1 MRPNYTGFG
10 YAFLG
15 VLIFSFT
22 LPMVKL
28 SLPGFSPWTL
38 TFGRAAIAGGL
49 ALILLWAKRVPLPD
63 KSLWKYIGLTSLGI
77 VVGFPVLTTL
87 ALQYTTSAHAA
98 VIVAGLP
105 LATAVLAVLR
115 LNERVPMAFWL
126 AALVGTLTLIIYAWL
141 NGGNEGVNLIADLM
155 LLGAVIAAAIGYAEG
170 AILGRSMP
178 GWQVVSW
185 CVVAFLPISVPVFIV
200 SYYLGIDTH
209 VVTPVTVGAFLFT
222 ALGSMYFGFF
232 AWYRGLSELGVAK
245 GSQVQLLQA
254 LLTLAWSALLL
265 NEIVTLN
272 TLIAASVVIICVAVT
287 QRVRTQRVVLP
298 KLTN

>member
-1 MRPNYTGFG
+1 
-10 YAFLG
+10 
-15 VLIFSFT
+15 
-22 LPMVKL
+22 MVKL

-38 TFGRAAIAGGL
+38 TFGRAAIAGL
-49 ALILLWAKRVPLPD
+49 VALIFLRIAKVSIPD
-63 KSLWKYIGLTSLGI
+63 KSLFRPIAITALGI

-105 LATAVLAVLR
+105 LATAVLAVK
-115 LNERVPMAFWL
+115 RVKENVPVAFWI
-126 AALVGTLTLIIYAWL
+126 AALIGTITLVVYAWL
-141 NGGNEGVNLIADLM
+141 HGGSEGVHLLADLM
-155 LLGAVIAAAIGYAEG
+155 LIGAVLCAAIGYAEG
-170 AILGRSMP
+170 AILVRKIP

-185 CVVAFLPISVPVFIV
+185 CVVAFLPISVPVSIISFV
-200 SYYLGIDTH
+200 LGFETH

-265 NEIVTLN
+265 DEVVTRS
-272 TLIAASVVIICVAVT
+272 TLLAASIVIACVAVT
-287 QRVRTQRVVLP
+287 QRLRIKKTTKTR
-298 KLTN
+298 N

>member
-1 MRPNYTGFG
+1 
-10 YAFLG
+10 
-15 VLIFSFT
+15 
-22 LPMVKL
+22 MVKL

-38 TFGRAAIAGGL
+38 TFGRAAIAGVL
-49 ALILLWAKRVPLPD
+49 ALILLRLNRIPIPD
-63 KSLWKYIGLTSLGI
+63 KSLWKYIIITSLGI

-87 ALQYTTSAHAA
+87 ALQYTSSAHAA

-105 LATAVLAVLR
+105 LVTAVLAVLR
-115 LNERVPMAFWL
+115 LNEKVPAAFWL
-126 AALVGTLTLIIYAWL
+126 AAVVGTLTLIIYAWL
-141 NGGNEGVNLIADLM
+141 NGGSQGVNLIADLM

-170 AILGRSMP
+170 AILGKLMP

-200 SYYLGIDTH
+200 SYYLGIETH
-209 VVTPVTVGAFLFT
+209 IVTPVTVGAFLFT
-222 ALGSMYFGFF
+222 SLGSMYFGFF

-265 NEIVTLN
+265 NEVVTLN
-272 TLIAASVVIICVAVT
+272 TLLAASVVIICVAIT
-287 QRVRTQRVVLP
+287 QRVRTQRSGSL
-298 KLTN
+298 K

>member
-1 MRPNYTGFG
+1 M
-10 YAFLG
+10 
-15 VLIFSFT
+15 
-22 LPMVKL
+22 
-28 SLPGFSPWTL
+28 
-38 TFGRAAIAGGL
+38 L
-49 ALILLWAKRVPLPD
+49 ALIFLRLAKVPVPD
-63 KSLWKYIGLTSLGI
+63 RSLWKYLIITASGI

-105 LATAVLAVLR
+105 LVTAVFAVLR
-115 LNERVPMAFWL
+115 VKENVPFLFWI
-126 AALVGTLTLIIYAWL
+126 AALIGTFTLVVYAWL
-141 NGGNEGVNLIADLM
+141 NGGNEGVSLIADLM
-155 LLGAVIAAAIGYAEG
+155 LLGAVLAAAIGYAEG
-170 AILGRSMP
+170 AILVKAMP

-185 CVVAFLPISVPVFIV
+185 CVVLFLPISIPVGAMSF
-200 SYYLGIDTH
+200 YLGRDSH

-265 NEIVTLN
+265 DEIVTVR
-272 TLIAASVVIICVAVT
+272 TLIAASIVILCVAVT
-287 QRVRTQRVVLP
+287 QRIRVQKAKINLGR
-298 KLTN
+298 N

>member
-1 MRPNYTGFG
+1 
-10 YAFLG
+10 
-15 VLIFSFT
+15 
-22 LPMVKL
+22 MVKL

-38 TFGRAAIAGGL
+38 TFGRAAIAGAL
-49 ALILLWAKRVPLPD
+49 ALILLRLNRIPIPD
-63 KSLWKYIGLTSLGI
+63 KSLWKYIIITSLGI

-87 ALQYTTSAHAA
+87 ALQYTSSAHAA

-105 LATAVLAVLR
+105 LVTAVLAVLR
-115 LNERVPMAFWL
+115 LNEKVPAAFWL

-141 NGGNEGVNLIADLM
+141 NGGSQGVNLIADLM

-170 AILGRSMP
+170 AILGKSMP

-185 CVVAFLPISVPVFIV
+185 CVVAFLPISVPVFIA

-209 VVTPVTVGAFLFT
+209 IVTPVTVGAFLFT

-265 NEIVTLN
+265 NEVVTLN
-272 TLIAASVVIICVAVT
+272 TLLAASVVIICVAIT
-287 QRVRTQRVVLP
+287 QRVRTQRSSSV
-298 KLTN
+298 K

>member
-1 MRPNYTGFG
+1 
-10 YAFLG
+10 
-15 VLIFSFT
+15 
-22 LPMVKL
+22 MVKL

-38 TFGRAAIAGGL
+38 TFGRAAIAGLL
-49 ALILLWAKRVPLPD
+49 ALILLRLNRIPIPD
-63 KSLWKYIGLTSLGI
+63 KSLWKYIIITSLGI

-87 ALQYTTSAHAA
+87 ALQYTSSAHAA

-105 LATAVLAVLR
+105 LVTAVLAVLR
-115 LNERVPMAFWL
+115 LNEKVPAAFWL

-141 NGGNEGVNLIADLM
+141 NGGSQGVNLIADLM

-170 AILGRSMP
+170 AILGKSMP

-185 CVVAFLPISVPVFIV
+185 CVVAFLPISAPVFIA
-200 SYYLGIDTH
+200 SYFLGIDTH
-209 VVTPVTVGAFLFT
+209 IVTPVTVGAFLFT

-265 NEIVTLN
+265 NEVVTLN
-272 TLIAASVVIICVAVT
+272 TLLAASVVIICVAIT
-287 QRVRTQRVVLP
+287 QRVRTQRSSSV
-298 KLTN
+298 K

>member
-1 MRPNYTGFG
+1 
-10 YAFLG
+10 
-15 VLIFSFT
+15 
-22 LPMVKL
+22 MVKL

-38 TFGRAAIAGGL
+38 TFGRAAIAGAL
-49 ALILLWAKRVPLPD
+49 ALILLRLNRIPIPD
-63 KSLWKYIGLTSLGI
+63 KSLWKYIIITSLGI

-87 ALQYTTSAHAA
+87 ALQYTSSAHAA

-105 LATAVLAVLR
+105 LVTAVLAVLR
-115 LNERVPMAFWL
+115 LNEKVPAAFWL

-141 NGGNEGVNLIADLM
+141 NGGSQGVNLIADLM

-170 AILGRSMP
+170 AILGKSMP

-185 CVVAFLPISVPVFIV
+185 CVVAFLPISAPVFIA
-200 SYYLGIDTH
+200 SYFLGIDTH
-209 VVTPVTVGAFLFT
+209 IVTPVTVGAFLFT

-265 NEIVTLN
+265 NEVVTLN
-272 TLIAASVVIICVAVT
+272 TLLAASVVIICVAIT
-287 QRVRTQRVVLP
+287 QRVRTQRSSSV
-298 KLTN
+298 K

>member
-1 MRPNYTGFG
+1 M
-10 YAFLG
+10 
-15 VLIFSFT
+15 I
-22 LPMVKL
+22 
-28 SLPGFSPWTL
+28 
-38 TFGRAAIAGGL
+38 
-49 ALILLWAKRVPLPD
+49 
-63 KSLWKYIGLTSLGI
+63 TSLGI

-105 LATAVLAVLR
+105 LVTAVLAVIR
-115 LNERVPMAFWL
+115 VNEKVPGAFWL

-141 NGGNEGVNLIADLM
+141 NGGSEDINLVADLM
-155 LLGAVIAAAIGYAEG
+155 LLGAVIAAAVGYAEG

-185 CVVAFLPISVPVFIV
+185 CVVAFLPISLPVALV
-200 SYYLGIDTH
+200 SYYLGIDSH
-209 VVTPVTVGAFLFT
+209 VVTPITVGAFLFT

-232 AWYRGLSELGVAK
+232 AWYRGLAELGIAK

-265 NEIVTLN
+265 GERLSWQTVAAAVVVVT
-272 TLIAASVVIICVAVT
+272 CVAAT
-287 QRVRTQRVVLP
+287 QIFRAKSAQTR
-298 KLTN
+298 